1 MPTVEKQVAFALRWL
16 TKAKSDLALVRLVLE
31 KGADMEPWPA
41 AFHAHQASE
50 KALKAMLIAR
60 SIEPE
65 RKHDLVG
72 LAESLPVDVSP
83 GASGEELATLSK
95 YSSDIRYAGP
105 FEQPREP
112 TWGEAEAAYV
122 IANRILE
129 AATAQIATAQIR
141 GK

>member
-31 KGADMEPWPA
+31 KGADMEPWLA
-41 AFHAHQASE
+41 AFH
-50 KALKAMLIAR
+50 AR

-65 RKHDLVG
+65 RRHDLVG
-72 LAESLPVDVSP
+72 LAESLPADVSP

-95 YSSDIRYAGP
+95 YSSDIRYGGP
-105 FEQPREP
+105 FEQPHEP
-112 TWGEAEAAYV
+112 TWAEAEAAYA